1 MRNPA
6 MRFVIFV
13 CLSVVCAGTTVFA
26 KADLPDIPQGSLTLD
41 QAFETAVAGN
51 PDILGA
57 KARIEAARAVV
68 KQARS
73 AYLPTVSL
81 TGNVKAIDAT
91 IQPDWM
97 PTYRMDESYNET
109 GVGLGLTWLIFDGF
123 ARKANALAADYGVE
137 QRKQMLAETRR
148 LLLKAVATAFY
159 QAQLAVEGMVVAREN
174 QAFNQVLE
182 RDARIRWEV
191 GTVPE
196 AEMLNFS
203 VRALQ
208 AESDFLTAQRD
219 FKIVKTVLAQLMGL
233 PGALLPQNLY
243 PVRIS
248 KGQKHPPGS
257 FDADYQFALDHR
269 PDLKALDQGALALDQ
284 RLRAQKGANLPT
296 IALVSGADYLFQ
308 DDITVI
314 DQEEHDTYVGIVAS
328 WELYTGGRTRGKIEE
343 VNAQI
348 RALDHQRQGLLL
360 SISSAIHQS
369 RDRADTAFETYER
382 QKKTLELTRRIRD
395 HVASAYRAGTLP
407 LTRLNQAQTD
417 LVRASGAVAF
427 TWIDYQIA
435 LVDLMAD
442 TGRLDNLEH

>member
-1 MRNPA
+1 MK
-6 MRFVIFV
+6 FVPLV
-13 CLSVVCAGTTVFA
+13 CLALVCICSTVSAG
-26 KADLPDIPQGSLTLD
+26 ADLPEIPQGALTLD
-41 QAFETAVAGN
+41 QAFKMAVDQN

-57 KARIEAARAVV
+57 KARIDAARAVV
-68 KQARS
+68 RQARS

-91 IQPDWM
+91 VQPDWM
-97 PTYRMDESYNET
+97 PTYRLDEAYNET

-123 ARKANALAADYGVE
+123 ARKANALAANYGVE

-148 LLLKAVATAFY
+148 LLLRAVATAFY

-174 QAFNQVLE
+174 QTFNQILE

-203 VRALQ
+203 VKALQ

-219 FKIVKTVLAQLMGL
+219 FKVVKTALAQLMAL
-233 PGALLPQNLY
+233 PGAVLPRNLY

-248 KGQKHPPGS
+248 KGQQHSPGS

-269 PDLKALDQGALALDQ
+269 PDLKALDQGMLALDQ
-284 RLRAQKGANLPT
+284 RLRAQKGAYSPT
-296 IALVSGADYLFQ
+296 VALVTGADYLFQ
-308 DDITVI
+308 DDITVT
-314 DQEEHDTYVGIVAS
+314 DQEEHDTYVGIFAS
-328 WELYTGGRTRGKIEE
+328 WDLYTGGRTRGKIDE
-343 VNAQI
+343 VAARI

-395 HVASAYRAGTLP
+395 HVETAYRAGTLP

-427 TWIDYQIA
+427 TWIDYRIA
-435 LVDLMAD
+435 LVNLMAE
-442 TGRLDNLEH
+442 TGRINNLEP

>member
-1 MRNPA
+1 MK
-6 MRFVIFV
+6 FVIFI
-13 CLSVVCAGTTVFA
+13 CLSVVCAWTTVFA

-41 QAFETAVAGN
+41 QAFKTALARN
-51 PDILGA
+51 PDILEA
-57 KARIEAARAVV
+57 KARIESARAVV

-97 PTYRMDESYNET
+97 PTYRLNESYNET

-123 ARKANALAADYGVE
+123 AREANALAANYGVE

-174 QAFNQVLE
+174 QQFNQVLE
-182 RDARIRWEV
+182 RDSRIRWEV

-203 VRALQ
+203 VKALQ

-233 PGALLPQNLY
+233 PGALLPPNLY

-248 KGQKHPPGS
+248 KGQRHPPDS
-257 FDADYQFALDHR
+257 FDADYQFALEHR

-284 RLRAQKGANLPT
+284 RLRAQKGANSPT

-328 WELYTGGRTRGKIEE
+328 WDLYTGGRTSGKIEA

-382 QKKTLELTRRIRD
+382 QNKTLELTRRIRD
-395 HVASAYRAGTLP
+395 HVETAYRAGTLP

-435 LVDLMAD
+435 LVNLMAE
-442 TGRLDNLEH
+442 TGRLDNLE